1 MKKVILGTTFIASLL
16 LAGGVNAFAVTDIP
30 DPMTIPIELK
40 EGAATFQFNE
50 LMPEETSVE
59 ITSDILEVNGGKVS
73 GSIPNVGGRLQ
84 NLTSAEKVVTI
95 VTDASDNLIS
105 IENNAVFPVTAS
117 PYSAA
122 ESSEE
127 VTFTID
133 RNFAIAYDDENRPV
147 ITIRAQEGNPDN
159 GDNLSL

>member
-1 MKKVILGTTFIASLL
+1 MKKAILGTTFIASLL

-73 GSIPNVGGRLQ
+73 GVIPNVGGTLQ
-84 NLTSAEKVVTI
+84 NLTSAAKTVNI
-95 VTDASDNLIS
+95 VTTAPENTIS
-105 IENNAVFPVTAS
+105 ITENALIHVEALA
-117 PYSAA
+117 YSAA
-122 ESSEE
+122 NESKE

-133 RNFAIAYDDENRPV
+133 RVSAIAYDDENRPV
-147 ITIRAQEGNPDN
+147 ITITAQDATDTGETPP
-159 GDNLSL
+159 L